1 MQDLAEHQGDGYVA
15 LKDIAERQGISKK
28 YLEQIIPALNKVNLL
43 QTVRGYQGGYR
54 LVKSPAEYTIGEILR
69 VMEGNLEPIACL
81 ENYPNDCPRAE
92 ECVTLPFWIGLSKV
106 INDYVNSYTLQTLL
120 DSASELAGNTYMI

>member
-1 MQDLAEHQGDGYVA
+1 V
-15 LKDIAERQGISKK
+15 K
-28 YLEQIIPALNKVNLL
+28 YLEQIVTSLTRAGFLRS
-43 QTVRGYQGGYR
+43 QRGNNGGYR
-54 LVKSPAEYTIGEILR
+54 LARQPSEYTIGEILR